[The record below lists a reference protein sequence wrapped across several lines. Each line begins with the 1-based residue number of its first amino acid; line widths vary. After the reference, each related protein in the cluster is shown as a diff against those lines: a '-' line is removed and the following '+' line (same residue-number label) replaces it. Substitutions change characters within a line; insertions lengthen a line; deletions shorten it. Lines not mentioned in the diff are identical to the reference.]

1 MPQPESQPEPAAT
14 SARKRRLSGVL
25 SIVFFIALFMG
36 PGPGNSLLRSDPGD
50 PPALFLG
57 MPALYAWTVFWF
69 LVMAS
74 IVGTAAF
81 FLWSDRD
88 GDAS

>member
-1 MPQPESQPEPAAT
+1 MGIA
-14 SARKRRLSGVL
+14 LSV
-25 SIVFFIALFMG
+25 VFLIALFMG
-36 PGPGNSLLRSDPGD
+36 PGPGNELLRSDPGA

-74 IVGTAAF
+74 VVVSASFRIGSD
-81 FLWSDRD
+81 SDRH
-88 GDAS
+88 AA